1 MIRTRA
7 RARKDR
13 MSERELMRT
22 PDSNGPVA
30 DLKNGVIGSPNH
42 APDDFVGFD
51 PNDIENVNASG
62 YHNAFNQFLTQQKV
76 LDHIQTI
83 VDSNLLDLNHIFEDD
98 ELLTELVTMELREDH
113 RARLESQKT
122 FTSKKSSIAAQIV
135 STLQPT
141 SSVFDDFLD
150 LELEF
155 KPVDSANSTSQ
166 VFTLPSIQQRF
177 STSQYN
183 NTNYQAQNNFHDNRP
198 TIEADLGNALS
209 AVRDKMVWATQQLQ
223 SSLSVENSQQL
234 IGLVTESCKAIAA
247 LQQLNTQNTRT
258 VTQTPN
264 TQ

>member
-1 MIRTRA
+1 M
-7 RARKDR
+7 
-13 MSERELMRT
+13 
-22 PDSNGPVA
+22 
-30 DLKNGVIGSPNH
+30 
-42 APDDFVGFD
+42 GFD
-51 PNDIENVNASG
+51 PNDIENVNAGG
-62 YHNAFNQFLTQQKV
+62 YHNTFNQFLTQQKV

-83 VDSNLLDLNHIFEDD
+83 VDSNLLDLNHIFEDE
-98 ELLTELVTMELREDH
+98 ELLTELVTMELREDY
-113 RARLESQKT
+113 RARLGDQRT
-122 FTSKKSSIAAQIV
+122 FASGGSGVAAQIVSTLQPTSSVFDEFLDQSVTAQIV

-150 LELEF
+150 LELELNTID
-155 KPVDSANSTSQ
+155 KPVDSTNSTSQ
-166 VFTLPSIQQRF
+166 VFTSPQIQQSF

-247 LQQLNTQNTRT
+247 LQQVNTQNTRT